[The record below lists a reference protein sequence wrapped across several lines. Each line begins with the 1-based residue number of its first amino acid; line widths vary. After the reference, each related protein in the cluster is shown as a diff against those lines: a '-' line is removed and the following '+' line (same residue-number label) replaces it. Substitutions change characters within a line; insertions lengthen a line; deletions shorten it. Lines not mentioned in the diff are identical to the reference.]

1 MKKNEKKMKKMNPYM
16 KNAEMKPC
24 EYCKLVKPAHNN
36 ITSIIDDKNLKVM
49 KNKNNISTKKI
60 FGGDPK
66 NNKKTKKN
74 KKSKY

>member
-1 MKKNEKKMKKMNPYM
+1 MKKNEKKMNPYM
-16 KNAEMKPC
+16 TSAEMKPC
-24 EYCKLVKPAHNN
+24 EFCKMTRKGHNN

-60 FGGDPK
+60 FGGE
-66 NNKKTKKN
+66 NKKNKMKQN

>member
-1 MKKNEKKMKKMNPYM
+1 MKKNEKKMNPYM
-16 KNAEMKPC
+16 TSAEMKPC
-24 EYCKLVKPAHNN
+24 EFCKMTRKGHNN
-36 ITSIIDDKNLKVM
+36 ITSIIDDKNLKVVQ
-49 KNKNNISTKKI
+49 NKNNISTKKI

>member
-1 MKKNEKKMKKMNPYM
+1 MKKNEKKMNPYM

-24 EYCKLVKPAHNN
+24 EFCKLTRPGHNN
-36 ITSIIDDKNLKVM
+36 ITSMIDDKNLKVM

-60 FGGDPK
+60 FGGE
-66 NNKKTKKN
+66 NKKNKMKQN

>member
-24 EYCKLVKPAHNN
+24 EFCKLTRPAHNN
-36 ITSIIDDKNLKVM
+36 ITSIIDDKNLKVVQ
-49 KNKNNISTKKI
+49 NKNNISTKKI
-60 FGGDPK
+60 FGSE
-66 NNKKTKKN
+66 NKKTKKN